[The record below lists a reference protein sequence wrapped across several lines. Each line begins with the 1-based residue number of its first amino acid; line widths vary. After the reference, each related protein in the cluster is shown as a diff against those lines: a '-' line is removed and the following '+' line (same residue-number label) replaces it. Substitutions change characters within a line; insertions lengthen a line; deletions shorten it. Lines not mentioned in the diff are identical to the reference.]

1 MDDQERPFVLDVAE
15 VDVEVRQAQRIERKL
30 QREFELAHR
39 GGWAQLYHVWLEPPL
54 VAAATAIYVIWAL
67 VLVMGGG

>member
-1 MDDQERPFVLDVAE
+1 MDDQERPFTLDLMA
-15 VDVEVRQAQRIERKL
+15 VDVEHPQAQRLERKML
-30 QREFELAHR
+30 RELELATR

-67 VLVMGGG
+67 ALVVGG